1 MHRHLNDKIIIEEE
15 GAPEMPEL
23 GMFGHHGRAQGTKT
37 CKTGKIRKDLRDMK
51 REQTR
56 ARTTRFK
63 IGDELEL
70 LRSLNTLDGSP
81 AMMTTTSRQ

>member
-1 MHRHLNDKIIIEEE
+1 VQDWKD
-15 GAPEMPEL
+15 
-23 GMFGHHGRAQGTKT
+23 
-37 CKTGKIRKDLRDMK
+37 RKDLRDMK

-63 IGDELEL
+63 IGDESWKL

-81 AMMTTTSRQ
+81 AMMTTTSGSERTI